1 MKELERYS
9 LIKEKFKREF
19 ILLQGKGCV
28 YKGCKFC
35 DYYNDVSDN
44 PYEINKPV
52 LDKVTGETGV
62 LDIINSGSC
71 FELDDKTIE
80 LIQKKVRDLKIHT
93 IWFEAHWMYRNR
105 LSEFRKLFKNSKVKF
120 RIGAETFDPT
130 LRASL
135 SKGIPKNIGALEIS
149 KYFDGACLLV
159 GIKGQTRDI
168 IKSDIE
174 LARKYFEYYSVNVFV
189 ENSTDIK
196 RDEELIDWFKNN
208 LLDELFNDPKAEV
221 LINNTDL
228 GVG

>member
-1 MKELERYS
+1 M
-9 LIKEKFKREF
+9 
-19 ILLQGKGCV
+19 
-28 YKGCKFC
+28 
-35 DYYNDVSDN
+35 
-44 PYEINKPV
+44 
-52 LDKVTGETGV
+52 

-135 SKGIPKNIGALEIS
+135 NKGIPKNIGALEIS

-159 GIKGQTRDI
+159 GIKGQTKDI
-168 IKSDIE
+168 IKSDID
-174 LARKYFEYYSVNVFV
+174 LAKKYFEYYSVNVFM

-208 LLDELFNDPKAEV
+208 LLNELFNDPKAEV